1 MQFYKQSVRTA
12 ESNDIQ
18 RAAQACLLDI
28 SAPYFSAIVKEL
40 GSVPK
45 AYQDKGVTTLDALTG
60 TLEIE
65 FFLSQ
70 GWTFQQIMVPA
81 ALEQVLEMQGQMN
94 PLTKYLIAGVGKDGL
109 LNILVARGGEVLF
122 DPSIGEQ
129 GLVHGLFFND
139 KEPDKPGAYAISVAV
154 PTDHMLEILKASLAG
169 SLSIEGWCR
178 SKLDPYL
185 RSSVAEEVRGM
196 LSMWQTQANYF
207 RVPVADPVEEAPAME
222 RPNVRQN
229 RANKA
234 ALNAIKAATKAANQN
249 EPVKGS
255 ILVNRTRAG

>member
-1 MQFYKQSVRTA
+1 MQLYKQSVRTA

-18 RAAQACLLDI
+18 RAAQACLLGI
-28 SAPYFSAIVKEL
+28 SVPYFSAIAKEL

-60 TLEIE
+60 TLELE

-94 PLTKYLIAGVGKDGL
+94 PFTKYLIVGVGKDGF

-129 GLVHGLFFND
+129 GLVHGLFFNNR
-139 KEPDKPGAYAISVAV
+139 EPDKPGSYVISVAV

-185 RSSVAEEVRGM
+185 RSSVAVEVSGL
-196 LSMWQTQANYF
+196 LSMWRAQTDYF
-207 RVPVADPVEEAPAME
+207 QMPVADPVVADPVEKKPVVEK
-222 RPNVRQN
+222 PNVRQN

-234 ALNAIKAATKAANQN
+234 ALNAIKAASHAEAS
-249 EPVKGS
+249 P
-255 ILVNRTRAG
+255 LVNRTKAG